1 MTFLCCLEI
10 VCIGTQHALMC
21 MPGLA
26 KFDPDDSFNKFD
38 ALRMRMSI
46 ASDSESHIDVMMCRV
61 CKNASRKA

>member
-1 MTFLCCLEI
+1 
-10 VCIGTQHALMC
+10 MC